1 MLILFYLSHKIKLW
15 KLQYTYSSQ
24 SDQCRPIQTA
34 FNMAKLAVNQ
44 NNYLS
49 EYIQC
54 TIKVQR
60 ACYFL
65 DVVNNVMDQ
74 LMWP

>member
-1 MLILFYLSHKIKLW
+1 
-15 KLQYTYSSQ
+15 
-24 SDQCRPIQTA
+24 
-34 FNMAKLAVNQ
+34 MAKLAVNQ

-74 LMWP
+74 LM